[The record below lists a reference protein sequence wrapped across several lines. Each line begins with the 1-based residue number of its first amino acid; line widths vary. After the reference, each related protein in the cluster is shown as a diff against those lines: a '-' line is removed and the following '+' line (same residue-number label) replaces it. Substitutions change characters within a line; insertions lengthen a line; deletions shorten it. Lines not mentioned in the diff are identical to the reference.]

1 MLLYFISITTT
12 QSGVKSN
19 GKNSKGHS
27 SQQIQVNTLESR
39 LKDPVRS
46 TPLICSNFKFIIFA
60 NDPVLDFS
68 SDLLKSSARPC
79 TTSVP

>member
-1 MLLYFISITTT
+1 M
-12 QSGVKSN
+12 
-19 GKNSKGHS
+19 
-27 SQQIQVNTLESR
+27 
-39 LKDPVRS
+39 KDPVRS

-60 NDPVLDFS
+60 NDPVLSDFS